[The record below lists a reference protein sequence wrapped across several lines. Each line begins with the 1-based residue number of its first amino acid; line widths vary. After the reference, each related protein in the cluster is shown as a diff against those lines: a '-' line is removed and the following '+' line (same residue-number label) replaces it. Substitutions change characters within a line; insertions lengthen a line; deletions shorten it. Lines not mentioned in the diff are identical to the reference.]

1 MENKK
6 KQHIM
11 HRIKEHKILKSSK
24 LAENIGLKLAALLFA
39 ALLWLIVV
47 NVDDP
52 IDSATFRN
60 IPVTVTNE
68 EVVTNMGKVY
78 QIVDGTDSV
87 TVTVSAPRSV
97 LAKISSEDIIA
108 TANLSYMDVNTY
120 LVPIDISV
128 RGHETTEVSAT
139 ANPNNLLVNIEDIT
153 RNSFP
158 ISISASGT
166 ARYGYVVGEMKV
178 NPETITVR
186 GSESMIESISRV
198 VARVDVSGLSQDS
211 VLEAQLVYYDGNG
224 NVMDAT
230 QFNNNLGEE
239 GITVEVQMLRIKE
252 VGVEVAVTG
261 TPEEGYLFTG
271 WSSEP
276 QTIQICGTE
285 EALEQVDKI
294 AIWGEGLDVSGLS
307 ESAEVTVDVSEYL
320 PEGIQLVDESVN
332 NIMVTMNIEQE
343 GTRTI
348 ELPIE
353 AIRIDNMAEK
363 LSISFESVTEVSFA
377 FTGVGEVLNNL
388 DIRNAAFI
396 DLKNYDK
403 PGTYEVP
410 VQVEEIEK
418 VTLTEKP
425 VVKIILKEREK
436 KETKDEKDT
445 KNTE

>member
-11 HRIKEHKILKSSK
+11 RRIKEHKILKSSK

-285 EALEQVDKI
+285 EALQQVDKI

-425 VVKIILKEREK
+425 VVKIILKEREN